1 MKTTITVVAGVSALF
16 SILTSCMK
24 EEPPALSDAPAL
36 PEGTITL
43 DKAKAYFAQNSGG
56 SVAALNLKNM
66 RLDQTR
72 IALISADTAIVLTK
86 TFTTSVQASL
96 PQWEQSVTLT
106 NPKFSSLRVPLAHH
120 VVGITAIG
128 NGNAPETICNE
139 SDVKSYLIVQQMYG
153 EDRMRQYV
161 ETVIK
166 AGTSRSADSYL
177 VITDVSGEYLH
188 GDRWKNGKRTD
199 MALLGAKGMGEQSRS
214 LNGILQRSILDSFF
228 ELPEIGV
235 IARPCPNCH
244 HDPCTCCYRCGQY
257 PCACCLKCFQ
267 FPCVCWVCPHCG
279 SQYCD
284 GKQCMEQ
291 EDKGDPKPDTGTD
304 SDRPESP
311 GFILQGLKV
320 DTLTQKK
327 INKVLKKIYDDC
339 MGQKLLVALNYN
351 FKKDLTIIYAPEKL
365 DNKTLGL
372 YSPSKHT
379 ITLGTTS
386 LLILTE
392 ELFHAYQGYDPAKP
406 YTRSTAMNYEVEAH
420 IAASQV
426 SLRMDDGLSSQAMDR
441 ANFDNECLR
450 YTRVPTKEQY
460 MVIVNLLRK
469 QGYSEDA
476 YPENPAY
483 RNIEALKTLS
493 SNCNENKN

>member
-1 MKTTITVVAGVSALF
+1 M
-16 SILTSCMK
+16 
-24 EEPPALSDAPAL
+24 SDAPAL

-188 GDRWKNGKRTD
+188 GDRWENGKRTD

-267 FPCVCWVCPHCG
+267 FPCVCWVCPYCG

-304 SDRPESP
+304 SGSDRPDSP
-311 GFILQGLKV
+311 GFPLQKIKM
-320 DTLTQKK
+320 DTLTQKHLNK
-327 INKVLKKIYDDC
+327 ILQLIYEDC
-339 MGQKLLVALNYN
+339 LGQRLLAELNYN
-351 FKKDLTIIYAPEKL
+351 FQQPLTIRYAPDEVGK
-365 DNKTLGL
+365 DANGR
-372 YSPSKHT
+372 YNQPSHT
-379 ITLGTTS
+379 IILGTNS
-386 LLILTE
+386 LSTLTE
-392 ELFHAYQGYDPAKP
+392 ELFHAYQGYNPSLP
-406 YTRSTAMNYEVEAH
+406 YTIVAKLNYEIEAKL
-420 IAASQV
+420 AASQLV
-426 SLRMDDGLSSQAMDR
+426 ERVYPKLLYRGTINDVVVDLCKKYTEQPSLENYDSLIEELRWDGY
-441 ANFDNECLR
+441 E
-450 YTRVPTKEQY
+450 EQ
-460 MVIVNLLRK
+460 K
-469 QGYSEDA
+469 
-476 YPENPAY
+476 YPESISY
-483 RNIEALKTLS
+483 RHTEALKRLS
-493 SNCNENKN
+493 SNCKNN